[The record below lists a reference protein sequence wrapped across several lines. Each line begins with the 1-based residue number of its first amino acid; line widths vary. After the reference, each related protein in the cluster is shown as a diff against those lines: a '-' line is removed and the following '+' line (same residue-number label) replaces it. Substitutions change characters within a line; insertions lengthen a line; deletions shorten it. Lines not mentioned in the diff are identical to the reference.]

1 MDSIETL
8 QEKVARL
15 ASILNTYQQTVEEE
29 RILLSRFFLN
39 AADVLS
45 GLAAIVAPEH
55 NPKNVNPSP
64 ILKRTIRELV
74 GIEMTPRL
82 GNLLMAMEIVTVE
95 DITKHYRYDFIKS
108 RGLGRKTMRQL
119 ETFMDNHGLTFKSL
133 DEE

>member
-1 MDSIETL
+1 MDSIEAL

-15 ASILNTYQQTVEEE
+15 ASILNTYQQTAEEE

-55 NPKNVNPSP
+55 NPINVNPSP
-64 ILKRTIRELV
+64 ILKRTIRELIGV
-74 GIEMTPRL
+74 EMTPRL
-82 GNLLMAMEIVTVE
+82 GNLLMAMGIVTVE
-95 DITKHYRYDFIKS
+95 DITKHHKCDFMKV
-108 RGLGRKTMRQL
+108 RGLGRKAMNQL
-119 ETFMDNHGLTFKSL
+119 LDFMDNHGLTFKSL